1 MKKKKKFPIGKK
13 RKDRNTV
20 NENLDE
26 NVSTNADAS
35 AEEKK
40 CADAP
45 EAEKR
50 PSEGEQ
56 APADGAAQDVQNN
69 ADGAA
74 DGEGAAPDPLLEKL
88 QKKCDEYLDMAQR
101 VQADFDNYRRRNASL
116 RAESFEDGAREAIKL
131 FLPVVDNLERALEAP
146 SEDEKLREGVAMT
159 LKQMLAVLE
168 KRGVTVIDR
177 KGEKFDPR
185 LENAVMQVDASQG
198 EPGTVAMVLQ
208 KGYKMG
214 DFVLRHAMV
223 QVVAE

>member
-1 MKKKKKFPIGKK
+1 MKRKKKFPMGKN
-13 RKDRNTV
+13 RKDRSDVTKD
-20 NENLDE
+20 LDE
-26 NVSTNADAS
+26 NLKEDPKEDPKENEKEKGAGAS
-35 AEEKK
+35 
-40 CADAP
+40 
-45 EAEKR
+45 
-50 PSEGEQ
+50 
-56 APADGAAQDVQNN
+56 
-69 ADGAA
+69 
-74 DGEGAAPDPLLEKL
+74 APDPAGPAEAAEENKKDDGAEDGENAGSDSLLAEALKKAE
-88 QKKCDEYLDMAQR
+88 KKCDEYLDMAQR

-131 FLPVVDNLERALEAP
+131 MLPVVDNLERALEAP

-159 LKQMLAVLE
+159 LRQMMAALE

-214 DFVLRHAMV
+214 DVVLRHAMV